1 MSSFYGNIKFNN
13 QTPLIFDKIYTSRFE
28 MEEKCHSDGIFNGRF
43 ILISY
48 GEVQYTPFHKIGC
61 ISREEF
67 NTRAGKNLYITATG
81 DEMTEEVNGTGFKL
95 IPNNDQYYYTD
106 WEYFIRAEYI
116 KDNYNIYS
124 QNKALDELHY
134 HHDYH
139 NTVWQKIWTSTQAQ
153 EDGEVQEKY
162 IMVSHLNAE
171 TPTMTLIVDAPS
183 DAMEIQDENRK
194 TFFPIP
200 TDQGALNEPGIIS
213 EEDFNL
219 NKENL
224 LIKLNN
230 TNDFEKVGN
239 REYNIQTIYYIE
251 KNDVK
256 RKVTNSKAYVDG
268 MISEALYKD
277 LIQNRERE
285 LYINQNNNY
294 VLVDDPNC
302 VNWNRT
308 TKYYMARYRIQDG
321 RPHFDPIMS
330 TDLEYRY
337 HVPRNWKFNNTPDFT
352 YNIEG
357 FYPEKSSD
365 LGYDKNT
372 ILLYEEPSGE
382 LYPEHRNDET
392 TSGLYEENDK
402 GELILKKTVQ
412 NDTKTFDFDLGMLGD
427 AVSKMWNAVYPKDN
441 PNIKIS
447 NRNMFIGNDRDRQN
461 SKDYPG
467 TLAEAVRRLYYWLGL
482 KPDEDRNIK
491 GDNNFLYGPWVDP
504 TTGKEVNTIFG
515 VLNGAASLL
524 GDFDD
529 TFSDKN
535 FYPVAGPTYY
545 PDGFN
550 KTIFNEKGEPEY
562 QLSESEFDK
571 LHNGGAGPLYI
582 KVGENQYDQATEY
595 VNNQQY
601 YRNMNSL
608 LSTLRAWQD
617 IVKDTQGDWTY
628 EGPDEDWTEV
638 NPIHPRYIRNKPIV
652 ITVDQ
657 KEDGKL
663 YQIDENQ
670 NINLE
675 TLLKEERLYGY
686 FAYRYQ
692 VQVQMGQGNNNGPG
706 FAGGSQTITEWRDT
720 IVMHKIIKLPI
731 DVKDYEAVFTGP
743 AISPISFTGYYYEK
757 HALDPASINWFWKN
771 YAT

>member
-67 NTRAGKNLYITATG
+67 NVRAGKNLYLPASG
-81 DEMTEEVNGTGFKL
+81 DTVTEIVNDNGFML
-95 IPNNDQYYYTD
+95 IPNSDQYYDTKYQ
-106 WEYFIRAEYI
+106 YFIKAEYI
-116 KDNYNIYS
+116 KDDYNKYA
-124 QNKALDELHY
+124 QNKSIDEIHY

-139 NTVWQKIWTSTQAQ
+139 NTVWQKIWTSTQDS
-153 EDGEVQEKY
+153 EEIEEKY

-183 DAMEIQDENRK
+183 DAAENTNNK
-194 TFFPIP
+194 TFYPVP
-200 TDQGALNEPGIIS
+200 TDLGALNEPGRIS

-224 LIKLNN
+224 LIKQG
-230 TNDFEKVGN
+230 NDFVSAKDTK
-239 REYNIQTIYYIE
+239 YNIQTIYYIE
-251 KNDVK
+251 KDKIK

-268 MISEALYKD
+268 MISKTLYED
-277 LIQNRERE
+277 LIKNRKRE

-294 VLVDDPNC
+294 ILVEDPGC
-302 VNWNRT
+302 ANWSEM
-308 TKYYMARYRIQDG
+308 TKYYMARYRTQDG

-337 HVPRNWKFNNTPDFT
+337 HVPRNWKFKNIPNFI
-352 YNIEG
+352 YNREG
-357 FYPEKSSD
+357 FFPEISSD
-365 LGYDKNT
+365 LKQEYNT
-372 ILLYEEPSGE
+372 IKLSEEPSGE
-382 LYPEHRNDET
+382 FYPEHRNDEPS
-392 TSGLYEENDK
+392 SGLYEEIN
-402 GELILKKTVQ
+402 GELVLKKTIQ
-412 NDTKTFDFDLGMLGD
+412 NDTKNFNFDLGMLGD
-427 AVSKMWNAVYPKDN
+427 AVSKMWNTVYPKYN
-441 PNIKIS
+441 PDEKVS
-447 NRNMFIGNDRDRQN
+447 ERNTFIGNDRDQKN

-467 TLAEAVRRLYYWLGL
+467 TVAEAVRRLYYWLGL

-504 TTGKEVNTIFG
+504 ETGKEVNTIFG

-529 TFSDKN
+529 EFSDQN
-535 FYPVAGPTYY
+535 FYPVAGPKYY

-550 KTIFNEKGEPEY
+550 KTIFDENGNPTKQLNEE
-562 QLSESEFDK
+562 EFNK

-582 KVGENQYDQATEY
+582 KQEDGSFRQAEGYDDNT
-595 VNNQQY
+595 QY

-608 LSTLRAWQD
+608 FSLLREW
-617 IVKDTQGDWTY
+617 IEMVKDTQGDWIY
-628 EGPDEDWTEV
+628 EDNDQNFTED
-638 NPIHPRYIRNKPIV
+638 NPLNPRYIRNKPMV

-657 KEDGKL
+657 IPEGEWELISVNKTEFYKL
-663 YQIDENQ
+663 IDQ
-670 NINLE
+670 GI
-675 TLLKEERLYGY
+675 GV
-686 FAYRYQ
+686 YRKDSRVDYLPSGEAITSYTMTA
-692 VQVQMGQGNNNGPG
+692 VNGNPDRYAPLNDYMYSS
-706 FAGGSQTITEWRDT
+706 FY
-720 IVMHKIIKLPI
+720 IKH
-731 DVKDYEAVFTGP
+731 VV
-743 AISPISFTGYYYEK
+743 
-757 HALDPASINWFWKN
+757 DPASINWFWTH
-771 YAT
+771 YAM